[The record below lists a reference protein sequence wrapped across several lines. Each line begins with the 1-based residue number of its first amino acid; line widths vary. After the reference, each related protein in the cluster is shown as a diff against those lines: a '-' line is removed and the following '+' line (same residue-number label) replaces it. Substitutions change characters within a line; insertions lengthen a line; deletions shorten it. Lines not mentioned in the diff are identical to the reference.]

1 MKKFNHFLMLVSGIL
16 TFSTV
21 IAQKDS
27 SGIYNTAA
35 DFMQGKLSY
44 AINYKTEKHKINGDM
59 IFNDREIKVKHAGK
73 KYTLQKNDT
82 YGYRSTMGK
91 DFRFVDN
98 KEYKI
103 LNTGEPLL
111 IYVYQHQSHSPKE
124 AQKYAPMYF
133 FSVDAASEPQPLRKS
148 NVKAA
153 FPDNHKFHD
162 ALDAQFKEDMEL
174 YAYDSF
180 HKIYKL
186 NRILQNSMK

>member
-1 MKKFNHFLMLVSGIL
+1 MKREDETNYEVRFRNGKLFSSIYVQIESGVTKHWTNILFDGADVKVKQMGKTYTMKKTE
-16 TFSTV
+16 TF
-21 IAQKDS
+21 
-27 SGIYNTAA
+27 
-35 DFMQGKLSY
+35 
-44 AINYKTEKHKINGDM
+44 
-59 IFNDREIKVKHAGK
+59 
-73 KYTLQKNDT
+73 
-82 YGYRSTMGK
+82 GYRSCGGK
-91 DFRFVDN
+91 EYRFVDN
-98 KEYKI
+98 KTCKI
-103 LNTGEPLL
+103 LNPGEPLL

-133 FSVDAASEPQPLRKS
+133 FSVDAASEPQPLTKS

-162 ALDAQFKEDMEL
+162 ALDTQFKEDMEL